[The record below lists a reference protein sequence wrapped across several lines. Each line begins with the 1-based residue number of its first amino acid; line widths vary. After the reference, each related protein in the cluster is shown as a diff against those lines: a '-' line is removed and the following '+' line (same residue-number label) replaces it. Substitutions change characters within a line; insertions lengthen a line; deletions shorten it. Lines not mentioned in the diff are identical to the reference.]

1 MVQQGTREEG
11 FEVTT
16 KKTTQVRDSVL
27 AKLCKYNVDH
37 NIIKK
42 NNINLRQTSEQYQT
56 INGINKKIFI

>member
-42 NNINLRQTSEQYQT
+42 TTSTYVKLQNNIKQ
-56 INGINKKIFI
+56 